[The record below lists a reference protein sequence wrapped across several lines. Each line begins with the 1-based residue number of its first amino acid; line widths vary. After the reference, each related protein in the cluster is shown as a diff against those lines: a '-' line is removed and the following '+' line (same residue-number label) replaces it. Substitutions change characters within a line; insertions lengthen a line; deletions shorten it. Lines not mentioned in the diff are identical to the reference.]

1 MSGDLSGFSMFD
13 LFREEARTHGEAIS
27 RGLVQLESNPTDEE
41 LIASLM
47 RAAHSLKGAARIVGL
62 DLAVGV
68 AHAMEDAMVAVQKG
82 QAFITA
88 TRIDQLLAGADL
100 LAQLT
105 ELEESGIDDWTM
117 ANVANAD
124 SVATDLRTPVTD
136 SAIEPGASA
145 DVSTPQENTPAVPPQ
160 ADDGSIRVTS
170 SRLDQIM
177 RLAGESLIASRRF
190 QSVRNQLMQIRRRHG
205 LIQSR
210 LREAR
215 VQDEEASEASLES
228 ARKEASRTE
237 IELAEHQDQLEVF
250 LGRLEVVADSLYN
263 EVLGSRM
270 RPFDE
275 GIAMFPRLVRDLSRS
290 LGKKA
295 TLIIEGAEVP
305 VDRDVLRELEAP
317 LTHMLRNCVDHGIET
332 PEERLASGK
341 DENATI
347 TLSAMHQSG
356 RLEVRVS
363 DDGRGID
370 PENIRRKVIERELAS
385 RDVALALTNRELYEF
400 LFLPGFST
408 AKAVTD
414 VSGRGV
420 GLDVVQTMIQDLS
433 GGARIDSNLGKGTT
447 FQLTLPLTRSVVRAL
462 IADIGSES
470 YAFPLTHINQVARI
484 RRSDLVEQA
493 SRPSIRVEDETVE
506 LLDSGAILELDP
518 IRQEKD
524 IFAIVAGSEE
534 DQFSFQ
540 VDGFIGEED
549 LLVRPMDP
557 RLGRVPHVASTAFL
571 ENGEPVL
578 ILDVE
583 DLIRTARRAVAEGAF
598 ETATDNSTAGGS
610 GPRVLVVDD
619 SITVREAQRS
629 ILTRN
634 GYEVDVAVDGL
645 EGWER
650 LQRGD
655 YDLLITDVDMPGM
668 NGIEFVRTLRSH
680 ARYENLPVA
689 IVSYKDDEQQRQEG
703 LDAGGTVYLSKHVI
717 NDDQFVDTIRSLIH
731 PHQDPKTS

>member
-13 LFREEARTHGEAIS
+13 LFREESRTHGAAIS
-27 RGLVQLESNPTDEE
+27 RGLVELESTPGDEE

-82 QAFITA
+82 ERVITA
-88 TRIDQLLAGADL
+88 TRIDQLLAAADL

-117 ANVANAD
+117 ANVAAAD
-124 SVATDLRTPVTD
+124 SIATDLRNAVTD
-136 SAIEPGASA
+136 SAIEGAAKSA
-145 DVSTPQENTPAVPPQ
+145 ESIPEDAPPSTQQ
-160 ADDGSIRVTS
+160 ADDGSVRVTS

-190 QSVRNQLMQIRRRHG
+190 QSVRNQMIQIRRRHG
-205 LIQSR
+205 QMQSR

-215 VQDEEASEASLES
+215 IQDGETSEVTLES
-228 ARKEASRTE
+228 ARKEAARTE
-237 IELAEHQDQLEVF
+237 LELAEHQDQLEVF

-295 TLIIEGAEVP
+295 TLNIEGADVP

-332 PEERLASGK
+332 IEDRRAVGK
-341 DENATI
+341 DEVARI
-347 TLSAMHQSG
+347 ELSAMHRSG
-356 RLEVRVS
+356 RLEVHVR

-370 PENIRRKVIERELAS
+370 PENIRGKVIERDLAS
-385 RDVALALTNRELYEF
+385 HDVAMALTNRELYEF

-408 AKAVTD
+408 AQSVTD

-433 GGARIDSNLGKGTT
+433 GGVRIDSTPGEGTT
-447 FQLTLPLTRSVVRAL
+447 FKLTLPLTRSVVRAL

-470 YAFPLTHINQVARI
+470 YAFPLTHINQIVKAEQP
-484 RRSDLVEQA
+484 DLVEID
-493 SRPSIRVEDETVE
+493 SRPAIRIEDQTVE
-506 LLDSGAILELDP
+506 LLDSGSILELDP
-518 IRQEKD
+518 IRIEKD
-524 IFAIVAGSEE
+524 VHAIIAGTEEERFA
-534 DQFSFQ
+534 FH
-540 VDGFIGEED
+540 VDGFIGEEE
-549 LLVRPMDP
+549 LLVRPIDP
-557 RLGRVPHVASTAFL
+557 RLGRVPHVASSAFL

-578 ILDVE
+578 LLDVE

-598 ETATDNSTAGGS
+598 ESAVSNQPGRDD

-634 GYEVDVAVDGL
+634 GFAVDVAVDGL

-668 NGIEFVRTLRSH
+668 NGIEFVRTLRAH
-680 ARYENLPVA
+680 ARYRELPVA
-689 IVSYKDDEQQRQEG
+689 IVSYKDDDQQRQEG

-717 NDDQFVDTIRSLIH
+717 NDDQFIETIRSLI
-731 PHQDPKTS
+731 PNDQDISTS

>member
-27 RGLVQLESNPTDEE
+27 RGLVQLESAPADED

-68 AHAMEDAMVAVQKG
+68 AHAMEDALVAVQKG
-82 QAFITA
+82 QAVITA
-88 TRIDQLLAGADL
+88 VRIDQLLAAADL

-105 ELEESGIDDWTM
+105 ELEETGIDDWTM
-117 ANVANAD
+117 ANVAVAD
-124 SVATDLRTPVTD
+124 SVATDLRSSVTD
-136 SAIEPGASA
+136 AAIEVGASSDA
-145 DVSTPQENTPAVPPQ
+145 PDQKKSTSPAAQ
-160 ADDGSIRVTS
+160 LDDGAIRVTS

-190 QSVRNQLMQIRRRHG
+190 QSVRNQLIQIRRRHG

-215 VQDEEASEASLES
+215 LQDVESAEATLES

-237 IELAEHQDQLEVF
+237 LELAEHQDRLEVF

-295 TLIIEGAEVP
+295 SLIIEGAEIP

-317 LTHMLRNCVDHGIET
+317 LTHMLRNCIDHGIET
-332 PEERLASGK
+332 PDDRRACGKEEV
-341 DENATI
+341 ATI
-347 TLSAMHQSG
+347 KLSAIHQGG
-356 RLEVRVS
+356 RLEVVVT

-370 PENIRRKVIERELAS
+370 PETVRNKVIERALAS
-385 RDVALALTNRELYEF
+385 GDVAMALTNRELYEF

-408 AKAVTD
+408 AKSVTD

-433 GGARIDSNLGKGTT
+433 GGVRIDSTPGMGTS

-462 IADIGSES
+462 IADIGGES
-470 YAFPLTHINQVARI
+470 YAFPLTHINHITKVEQ
-484 RRSDLVEQA
+484 SELVEIR
-493 SRPSIRVEDETVE
+493 SRPAIRLDDQTVE

-518 IRQEKD
+518 VRREKD
-524 IFAIVAGSEE
+524 VHVIVAGNEE

-540 VDGFIGEED
+540 VDGFLGEED

-578 ILDVE
+578 VLDVE

-598 ETATDNSTAGGS
+598 ESSPADRSSGGT

-634 GYEVDVAVDGL
+634 GYEVDVAVDGS

-650 LQRGD
+650 LQRGR

-668 NGIEFVRTLRSH
+668 NGIELVRTLRSH
-680 ARYENLPVA
+680 LAYRELPVA
-689 IVSYKDDEQQRQEG
+689 IVSYRDDDQQRQEG
-703 LDAGGTVYLSKHVI
+703 LDAGGDVYLSKHVI
-717 NDDQFVDTIRSLIH
+717 NDDQFIETIRSLLEH
-731 PHQDPKTS
+731 DQDSSTP

>member
-13 LFREEARTHGEAIS
+13 LFREEARTHGAAIS
-27 RGLVQLESNPTDEE
+27 RGLVQLEATPGDEE

-47 RAAHSLKGAARIVGL
+47 RAAHSLKGAARIVGI
-62 DLAVGV
+62 DLAVEV

-82 QAFITA
+82 ERVITA
-88 TRIDQLLAGADL
+88 NRIDQLLAAADL

-117 ANVANAD
+117 ANVAAAD
-124 SVATDLRTPVTD
+124 SIATDLRNAVND
-136 SAIEPGASA
+136 SAIANGSSPVDMDPDEASR
-145 DVSTPQENTPAVPPQ
+145 PPSPP
-160 ADDGSIRVTS
+160 DDGSVQVTS
-170 SRLDQIM
+170 HRLDQIM

-205 LIQSR
+205 QMQSR
-210 LREAR
+210 LSEAR
-215 VQDEEASEASLES
+215 IRDADSSEAALES

-237 IELAEHQDQLEVF
+237 LELAEHQDQLEIF
-250 LGRLEVVADSLYN
+250 LGRLEVVADSLYD

-295 TLIIEGAEVP
+295 TLHIEGADVP

-317 LTHMLRNCVDHGIET
+317 LTHMLRNCVDHGIEAA
-332 PEERLASGK
+332 EQRLAAGK
-341 DENATI
+341 DGTARIE
-347 TLSAMHQSG
+347 LSAMHRSG
-356 RLEVRVS
+356 RLEIHVR

-370 PENIRRKVIERELAS
+370 PEKIRRKVIERGLAS
-385 RDVALALTNRELYEF
+385 DEVAEALTNRELYEF

-408 AKAVTD
+408 TDSVTD

-420 GLDVVQTMIQDLS
+420 GLDVVQTMIKDLS
-433 GGARIDSNLGKGTT
+433 GGVRIDSTPGTGT
-447 FQLTLPLTRSVVRAL
+447 VFRLTLPLTRSVVRAL
-462 IADIGSES
+462 IADLGGES
-470 YAFPLTHINQVARI
+470 YAFPLTHINQIVKTVQP
-484 RRSDLVEQA
+484 DLVQVDTRRA
-493 SRPSIRVEDETVE
+493 IRIEEDTVE
-506 LLDSGAILELDP
+506 LLDSGSILELDP
-518 IRQEKD
+518 IRLEHD
-524 IFAIVAGSEE
+524 VHAVIAGSDEE
-534 DQFSFQ
+534 PFAFH
-540 VDGFIGEED
+540 VDGFLGEQD
-549 LLVRPMDP
+549 LLVRPLDP
-557 RLGRVPHVASTAFL
+557 RLGRVPHLSSTAFL

-578 ILDVE
+578 VLDVE

-598 ETATDNSTAGGS
+598 ESVTSVESTGEDGLH
-610 GPRVLVVDD
+610 VLVVDD

-634 GYEVDVAVDGL
+634 GFIVDVAVDGL

-680 ARYENLPVA
+680 SRYQRLPVA

-717 NDDQFVDTIRSLIH
+717 NDDQFIETIRSLI
-731 PHQDPKTS
+731 PNDQDHKSS